1 MPAHPPELSRLL
13 SMRMAPGNTAPLPD
27 GQTLIQENAKLARQ
41 LGEVQRRVTG
51 QLAQQARVIQTLQA
65 QCMQLR
71 AAVIARETALSM
83 LRQNMAANQAVVPV
97 FNPR

>member
-1 MPAHPPELSRLL
+1 MVRPSFRKTPNWHV
-13 SMRMAPGNTAPLPD
+13 
-27 GQTLIQENAKLARQ
+27 K

-71 AAVIARETALSM
+71 AAVIARDTALSM
-83 LRQNMAANQAVVPV
+83 LRQNTATNQAVIPIL
-97 FNPR
+97 NPR